1 MYFEENVSW
10 ISRLNILIIY
20 NIWIHILF
28 FYLMLSIYGIFN
40 IDVLII
46 GIFDK
51 KWIKYE
57 ILWNIN
63 LILVF

>member
-1 MYFEENVSW
+1 
-10 ISRLNILIIY
+10 
-20 NIWIHILF
+20 
-28 FYLMLSIYGIFN
+28 MLSIYGIFN

-46 GIFDK
+46 GIFKFDK